1 MFKVIYLIFY
11 QIDIFYELKTIK
23 YLPHFLKISTV
34 LFEIRIRFC
43 NNLFVRRLER
53 KQNQCNVT
61 PDTRSV
67 IRQNED
73 SLT

>member
-1 MFKVIYLIFY
+1 MFKVIFLIFY
-11 QIDIFYELKTIK
+11 QIDIFYELKIIK
-23 YLPHFLKISTV
+23 YLPHFLKILTA
-34 LFEIRIRFC
+34 LFEIHIWFC
-43 NNLFVRRLER
+43 NKLFIRRLER

-67 IRQNED
+67 IGQNEY